1 MFLYSVTQMTIF
13 VLCLCTFFFCM
24 SAIAHF
30 SSECTHRN
38 FPIHNTNILPWP
50 HNQRWSDTAHLSCAP
65 REIWHNCGNL
75 AQTWNRTGL
84 YLISHNARYSQCL
97 NLKRECR
104 QSVLIAFRH
113 RLLFGPL
120 QRALRVLHSARQKE
134 KLWFSATSF
143 DEEVKMILRDK
154 DLK

>member
-1 MFLYSVTQMTIF
+1 MCFCIVSHKWQYICVMFMY
-13 VLCLCTFFFCM
+13 FFFCM

-50 HNQRWSDTAHLSCAP
+50 HNQHSNLIQLISHVLP
-65 REIWHNCGNL
+65 EKYEIV

-97 NLKRECR
+97 NLKRECC
-104 QSVLIAFRH
+104 QSRTDCVPSQAVIGASSKSAQSL
-113 RLLFGPL
+113 
-120 QRALRVLHSARQKE
+120 ALSEAEREVVVFSNIFWWGSEDDLAR
-134 KLWFSATSF
+134 
-143 DEEVKMILRDK
+143 
-154 DLK
+154 